1 MLSQQG
7 RVVLPANKK
16 LNAAAAIIARQDRIP
31 IWALPNLF
39 IGLIGLGFLFTFFD
53 IGDVNVSFVQT
64 CVQII
69 HGCSPNLASK
79 YIGLPV
85 LLNLAGYVA
94 GALIFSPLADR
105 YGRRDIMVIT
115 MVLTGCGSL
124 YTAFVGDY
132 LNFSISRTITGIG
145 IGADLALV
153 NTYLNEVAPSRWRA
167 QCTSLVF
174 ILSVFGAALGV
185 WLGLYLT
192 TPATPFP
199 NGLPFAIATEQF
211 NFGWRIL
218 YAIGA
223 SLSFIGLLLRFNLP
237 ESPRWLITRGRISEA
252 ERVVGSMERRALERV
267 GELPPVAQVLPTR
280 ITTRSAGYSDIFGNP
295 LYFKRTIIL
304 LVVWLLGYITV
315 YSNIAGETVLLVA
328 LKHPV
333 PEAGLISCFGILGG
347 VLSGIIAFVFSERL
361 ERKYWLLIT
370 AVITMI
376 GGVAIAQSTNIP
388 VAMVGSVL
396 LGSGS
401 YLWLPIIYTWTTENF
416 PTRARA
422 SGFALTDGLGHI
434 GGGIGVSYVT
444 ALAVRFGPL
453 NTFLLIGGFILVAS
467 WLAQFGPATRNK
479 RLDEVSP

>member
-7 RVVLPANKK
+7 RVILPANKK
-16 LNAAAAIIARQDRIP
+16 SNAAAAIIARQDRIP

-69 HGCSPNLASK
+69 PGCSPHLASK

-85 LLNLAGYVA
+85 LLNLAGYVM
-94 GALIFSPLADR
+94 GALAFGPLADR

-115 MVLTGCGSL
+115 MVLTGLGSL

-132 LNFSISRTITGIG
+132 LNFIISRTITGIG

-153 NTYLNEVAPSRWRA
+153 NTYVNEVAPSRWRA
-167 QCTSLVF
+167 QCTSLIF
-174 ILSVFGAALGV
+174 ILSTVGAALGV

-199 NGLPFAIATEQF
+199 NGLPFALATPEF

-223 SLSFIGLLLRFNLP
+223 SLSFVGLLLRFNLP

-252 ERVVGSMERRALERV
+252 ERVVASMEKHAQARM
-267 GELPPVAQVLPTR
+267 GELPPAEQALPTR
-280 ITTRSAGYSDIFGNP
+280 ITTRNAGYSDIFSNA

-328 LKHPV
+328 LKYPV
-333 PEAGLISCFGILGG
+333 PEAGLISALGVLGGIL
-347 VLSGIIAFVFSERL
+347 SAFIAFAFGERL
-361 ERKYWLLIT
+361 ERKYWLLISSG
-370 AVITMI
+370 ITII
-376 GGVAIAQSTNIP
+376 GGVIIAQSSNIM
-388 VAMVGSVL
+388 VAVAGSIIL
-396 LGSGS
+396 SCGS
-401 YLWLPIIYTWTTENF
+401 YLWIPIIYTWTTENF

-422 SGFALTDGLGHI
+422 SGFALTDGIGHI
-434 GGGIGVSYVT
+434 GGGIGVSYIT
-444 ALAVRFGPL
+444 ALVVRFGPL
-453 NTFLLIGGFILVAS
+453 NTFLLISGFLLVAS
-467 WLAQFGPATRNK
+467 WLAQFGSATRNK